1 MQDGDHRDRSV
12 GDVEGGGDLGRVK
25 PYQELTGGVLAAP
38 FPVVPYC
45 SPE

>member
-1 MQDGDHRDRSV
+1 
-12 GDVEGGGDLGRVK
+12 VK